1 MNISTGRKWAVHRR
15 RVSLFADGELE
26 SDDAMMCLA
35 HRRSFWKLLP
45 GSGHSRSCCCR
56 RQEVG
61 SRRRVHVC
69 RWRAWSWWC
78 DVSQQRCRSLF
89 RHSWTDDHLK
99 VMKRRWQCGQNWL
112 LAVCLGYGVCASPGL
127 GSDGGNVGL
136 DMWPPGGGHH
146 PCFEVIFSYL
156 FNMWTKCSTNV
167 HYLLTAVQIIVV
179 FLHVFIERLKC

>member
-15 RVSLFADGELE
+15 RVSMFADGELE
-26 SDDAMMCLA
+26 VDDAMMCLA
-35 HRRSFWKLLP
+35 HRRSLWKLLP

-78 DVSQQRCRSLF
+78 DVVSRSSGAGLF
-89 RHSWTDDHLK
+89 SDTAGLMTIWKWWSAGGSVARTG
-99 VMKRRWQCGQNWL
+99 CWL

-136 DMWPPGGGHH
+136 DMWPPGSGHH
-146 PCFEVIFSYL
+146 PCSTCGQNVPPIFI
-156 FNMWTKCSTNV
+156 TCSPPFK
-167 HYLLTAVQIIVV
+167 LLLYFFMFSSSV
-179 FLHVFIERLKC
+179 